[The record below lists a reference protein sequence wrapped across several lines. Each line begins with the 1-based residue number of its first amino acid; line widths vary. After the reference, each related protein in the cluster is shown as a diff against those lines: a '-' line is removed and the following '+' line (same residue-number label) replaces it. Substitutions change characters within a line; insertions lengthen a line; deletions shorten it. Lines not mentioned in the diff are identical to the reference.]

1 MFEELQRFDH
11 GGKKELGE
19 MLEMACCLHAI
30 VLHQRIKTDILS
42 NPPSNQQIKLLKS
55 KSPRS
60 ISSVG

>member
-30 VLHQRIKTDILS
+30 VLHQRIQTDILP
-42 NPPSNQQIKLLKS
+42 NPPSN
-55 KSPRS
+55 
-60 ISSVG
+60 